1 MAEPAPATENN
12 EARRIEMLRAAAEL
26 ICERG
31 FGDTRIADVAKRAGV
46 SSALVIYY
54 FGTRDRL
61 LVDAL
66 RFSEESFYEAAEKML
81 AEVTSL
87 RERLSLLIKWTCVPE
102 ADNEIPGAWGLWFDL
117 WAQAFRHDEVRAG
130 RVELDARWRRMIV
143 DAIKSAEASDELD
156 VEVDARLFALE
167 FSALL
172 DGLSIQVAL
181 DDPEV
186 DSDLAYK
193 LAMRF
198 AERELN
204 LPPVK
209 TPARPRSRLERRRAE
224 LFGLVS
230 ATGSEIGLALLRCST
245 LTASWVQ
252 THVTA
257 APGRWV
263 TDAGPDM
270 LGTSTIN
277 LDGAP
282 TSTCTWVERPEIH
295 HLRHRA
301 ADRVVPLAHW

>member
-12 EARRIEMLRAAAEL
+12 ERRRVEMLRAAAEL

-66 RFSEESFYEAAEKML
+66 RYSEESGYEAMEQKL
-81 AEVTSL
+81 GEISSL
-87 RERLSLLIKWTCVPE
+87 RDRLSLLIKWTCVPE

-117 WAQAFRHDEVRAG
+117 WAQAFRHDEVKAG
-130 RVELDARWRRMIV
+130 RVELDARWRAMIV
-143 DAIKSAEASDELD
+143 DAVKSADLD
-156 VEVDARLFALE
+156 TDIDIRTFALE

-186 DSDLAYK
+186 DSSVAYDV
-193 LAMRF
+193 AMRF

-204 LPPVK
+204 LPAEKQRSVK
-209 TPARPRSRLERRRAE
+209 ER
-224 LFGLVS
+224 
-230 ATGSEIGLALLRCST
+230 
-245 LTASWVQ
+245 
-252 THVTA
+252 
-257 APGRWV
+257 
-263 TDAGPDM
+263 
-270 LGTSTIN
+270 
-277 LDGAP
+277 
-282 TSTCTWVERPEIH
+282 
-295 HLRHRA
+295 
-301 ADRVVPLAHW
+301 

>member
-12 EARRIEMLRAAAEL
+12 EPRRIEMLRAAAEL

-66 RFSEESFYEAAEKML
+66 RHSEESFYEAAEKML
-81 AEVTSL
+81 AEVSSL

-117 WAQAFRHDEVRAG
+117 WAQAFRHDEVKAG
-130 RVELDARWRRMIV
+130 RVELDARWRAMIV
-143 DAIKSAEASDELD
+143 DAVKSAEARRDID
-156 VEVDARLFALE
+156 EVDVRMFALE

-181 DDPEV
+181 EDPEV
-186 DSDLAYK
+186 DSDVAYDI
-193 LAMRF
+193 AMRF

-204 LPPVK
+204 LPAEKTSSVK
-209 TPARPRSRLERRRAE
+209 K
-224 LFGLVS
+224 G
-230 ATGSEIGLALLRCST
+230 
-245 LTASWVQ
+245 
-252 THVTA
+252 
-257 APGRWV
+257 
-263 TDAGPDM
+263 
-270 LGTSTIN
+270 
-277 LDGAP
+277 
-282 TSTCTWVERPEIH
+282 
-295 HLRHRA
+295 
-301 ADRVVPLAHW
+301 

>member
-143 DAIKSAEASDELD
+143 DAIKSAAASDELD

-209 TPARPRSRLERRRAE
+209 TTGAAKKPARAKK
-224 LFGLVS
+224 
-230 ATGSEIGLALLRCST
+230 
-245 LTASWVQ
+245 
-252 THVTA
+252 
-257 APGRWV
+257 
-263 TDAGPDM
+263 D
-270 LGTSTIN
+270 
-277 LDGAP
+277 
-282 TSTCTWVERPEIH
+282 
-295 HLRHRA
+295 
-301 ADRVVPLAHW
+301 

>member
-1 MAEPAPATENN
+1 MADPAPATENN
-12 EARRIEMLRAAAEL
+12 EARRTEMLRAAAEL

-31 FGDTRIADVAKRAGV
+31 FGETRIADVAKRAGV

-66 RFSEESFYEAAEKML
+66 RHSEESFYEAAEKML

-87 RERLSLLIKWTCVPE
+87 RERLSLLIKWTCVPQT
-102 ADNEIPGAWGLWFDL
+102 DTEIPGAWGLWFDL
-117 WAQAFRHDEVRAG
+117 WAQAFRHDEVKAG

-181 DDPEV
+181 ADPEV
-186 DSDLAYK
+186 DSDVAYK
-193 LAMRF
+193 IAMRF

-204 LPPVK
+204 LPSTTK
-209 TPARPRSRLERRRAE
+209 RRARSRPR
-224 LFGLVS
+224 
-230 ATGSEIGLALLRCST
+230 
-245 LTASWVQ
+245 
-252 THVTA
+252 
-257 APGRWV
+257 GR
-263 TDAGPDM
+263 
-270 LGTSTIN
+270 
-277 LDGAP
+277 
-282 TSTCTWVERPEIH
+282 
-295 HLRHRA
+295 
-301 ADRVVPLAHW
+301 

>member
-12 EARRIEMLRAAAEL
+12 EARRKEMLHAAAEL

-31 FGDTRIADVAKRAGV
+31 FGETRIADVAKRAGV

-66 RFSEESFYEAAEKML
+66 RHSEESFYEAAEKML
-81 AEVTSL
+81 GEVTSL
-87 RERLSLLIKWTCVPE
+87 RERLSLLIKWTCVPQ

-117 WAQAFRHDEVRAG
+117 WAQAFRHDEVKAG

-186 DSDLAYK
+186 DSEVAYK
-193 LAMRF
+193 IAMRF

-204 LPPVK
+204 LPSVK
-209 TPARPRSRLERRRAE
+209 KQRARSRPR
-224 LFGLVS
+224 
-230 ATGSEIGLALLRCST
+230 
-245 LTASWVQ
+245 
-252 THVTA
+252 
-257 APGRWV
+257 GR
-263 TDAGPDM
+263 
-270 LGTSTIN
+270 
-277 LDGAP
+277 
-282 TSTCTWVERPEIH
+282 
-295 HLRHRA
+295 
-301 ADRVVPLAHW
+301 

>member
-1 MAEPAPATENN
+1 MAEPAPATEKN

-66 RFSEESFYEAAEKML
+66 RHSEESFYEAAEKML

-117 WAQAFRHDEVRAG
+117 WAQAFRHDEVKAG
-130 RVELDARWRRMIV
+130 RVELDARWRKMIV
-143 DAIKSAEASDELD
+143 DAIKSAEASDELEVD
-156 VEVDARLFALE
+156 VDARLFALE

-186 DSDLAYK
+186 DSEVAYQI
-193 LAMRF
+193 AMRF
-198 AERELN
+198 AERGLN

-209 TPARPRSRLERRRAE
+209 TQRAAKKPARAKK
-224 LFGLVS
+224 G
-230 ATGSEIGLALLRCST
+230 
-245 LTASWVQ
+245 
-252 THVTA
+252 
-257 APGRWV
+257 
-263 TDAGPDM
+263 
-270 LGTSTIN
+270 
-277 LDGAP
+277 
-282 TSTCTWVERPEIH
+282 
-295 HLRHRA
+295 
-301 ADRVVPLAHW
+301 